1 MGVPLGTL
9 RPNFRIWRAMV
20 LGGRMLGAGGGAGAN
35 SIPARRAAFPV
46 ARPRAATRAAA
57 AGLAVAAV
65 LALACSALAVF
76 AVLLREIW
84 RACAGGLDGVGIAGG
99 GESFTAVWTY
109 TALPDALEISARDD
123 GWRFDH
129 AEAHLSRKRGSGG
142 GGSDASSSGGL
153 LPAPD
158 MFMGVFTSFGEGGRR
173 RREAVLST
181 WAAAPSLR
189 AEMRKG
195 RVAISFVLGAVPGTS
210 LGNEEEL
217 EQGVAA
223 EAEAERSHARA
234 RGGTPVGFLRLP
246 EVEDR
251 YENLPWKSRV
261 FFTTVVDLYPS
272 AKWIVKADDDTYIFP
287 SRLRFALMSLFREGL
302 REYVA
307 ARETPPE
314 AQVSLSDK
322 RDAAAFNASIDRA
335 LQADIDAAVSASTT
349 EAHPANSFGGNAYYV
364 GCLKKGYPMP
374 AGSKWHEPNAY
385 ILGAEQNK
393 SQYPA
398 HAWGPIYALSA
409 VAARGIA
416 SQTRETLEEARAMRN
431 ASALR
436 EHLGVDWRDVYGS
449 LRHMKNE
456 DISVGLWML
465 AMNVSVR
472 DERRLCH
479 AMLAPNSLAVYDIP
493 KCSGLCD
500 AAGTGPR
507 SLAGVHERA
516 ARLGEGTPHDW
527 EVLSSPAKGF
537 LRYVTREHHAEDGSR
552 SSIEEIEW
560 QG

>member
-1 MGVPLGTL
+1 
-9 RPNFRIWRAMV
+9 MV
-20 LGGRMLGAGGGAGAN
+20 LGGRLLLGAGGGAGVN
-35 SIPARRAAFPV
+35 SIPARCAASSV

-223 EAEAERSHARA
+223 EAEAERSNARA

-314 AQVSLSDK
+314 AQVSLSAK

-416 SQTRETLEEARAMRN
+416 SQTRETLEKARAMRN

-436 EHLGVDWRDVYGS
+436 EHLAVDWRDVYGS

-500 AAGTGPR
+500 AAGTGPH

-552 SSIEEIEW
+552 STIEEIEW
-560 QG
+560 QGDYRLVRLSVSVM